1 MTEKRDFGDGENSG
15 ERRENSGQIHIRK
28 SHFADE
34 ERLLGM
40 KRDFEYKER
49 IRGNRKTKQG
59 LKAWIPASAGMTEKR
74 DFGE

>member
-34 ERLLGM
+34 ERLRGKYLRRRRETSGIQ
-40 KRDFEYKER
+40 RDFEENAFGKKER
-49 IRGNRKTKQG
+49 LRRISIHN
-59 LKAWIPASAGMTEKR
+59 I
-74 DFGE
+74 